1 MPQAQSMISTSQAIP
16 TTPPI
21 DPTVLLQ
28 NGNSPTA
35 IILSIAFLLWV
46 LRPVMQQQ
54 KSGSSESESDRP
66 SLAKK
71 VGTILSRV
79 LKLDSSK

>member
-1 MPQAQSMISTSQAIP
+1 MSQVQP
-16 TTPPI
+16 TIFASQTNTTIPPI

-35 IILSIAFLLWV
+35 IILSIAILLWV